1 MSNADIHG
9 EGHGM
14 WIPVAGPLIGG
25 VLSGLTFTNPLSFTA
40 AL

>member
-25 VLSGLTFTNPLSFTA
+25 CFPGSPSQTL
-40 AL
+40 